1 MLCKNYCTLM
11 IPLDGIVHESDVNNT
26 TVHNNYC
33 IIEFK
38 TNMATDWQGLLT
50 KIVLQSHM

>member
-1 MLCKNYCTLM
+1 M

-26 TVHNNYC
+26 TVHNC

-38 TNMATDWQGLLT
+38 TNMATDWQGHLR